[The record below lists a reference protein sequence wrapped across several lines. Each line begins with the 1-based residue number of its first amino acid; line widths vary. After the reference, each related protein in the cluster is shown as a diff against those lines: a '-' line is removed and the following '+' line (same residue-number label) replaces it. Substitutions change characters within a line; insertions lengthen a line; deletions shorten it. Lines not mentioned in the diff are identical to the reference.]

1 MATTNQLGRSP
12 EELTR
17 LGVDLLKH
25 RIEPA
30 VKTEDAGKFV
40 AIDVDAG
47 DFEIHTDDYAA
58 VAALLVRRP
67 QADIWLGR
75 IGEPSTYRV
84 GKTSD
89 KRQG

>member
-1 MATTNQLGRSP
+1 MHTARQLGRSP

-17 LGVDLLKH
+17 LGAELLRH

-30 VKTEDAGKFV
+30 VRLEDAGKFV

-58 VAALLVRRP
+58 VSALLNRRP
-67 QADIWLGR
+67 DADIWLGR
-75 IGEPSTYRV
+75 IGEPFTYRI
-84 GKTSD
+84 GKSW
-89 KRQG
+89 